1 MSGPSTRLV
10 LISVGALVLLIAA
23 VGLYVRY
30 RLSVPLVLD
39 APPPSVVADTLDTE
53 PAATASTI
61 DVLVTYNLGTAVD
74 SLEAAVPRTYGDV
87 EHKLP
92 IANTRHANYAYAV
105 RRSPF
110 HVSVSGQTLS
120 ISADVEYQ
128 GKVWYRPPIG
138 PELSAGCGT
147 GDEPRPRVHATLAC
161 TAELTPHW
169 QLRTQTHVL
178 RLEPFSDDPRD
189 RCRLTMLRIDVT
201 DRVIEETRRM
211 LEQSLQKFDRAVEH
225 WPVRARFVGAWA
237 QLQHPI
243 PLANGVYLEINPY
256 AAELGSVGAEGD
268 TVMARLRMIASPRVV
283 DSVPVRR
290 SLPLPPLQTAGN
302 IGNGAHVVVE
312 ASFTYPVATAL
323 LRRALAGKA
332 LEQGGHRIQIRDV
345 RLAGI
350 GGGRVALSVT
360 LAGRAQ
366 GRLYFTGT
374 PSLDPVRH
382 EISVPDLE
390 FDVGT
395 AQMLMRGYAWL
406 KGVDIRDFLRERAR
420 LPESQAVG
428 RLRGLAESAIN
439 RTLAPGVTLSGRF
452 HDARATSVRATSREI
467 RLRAVAD
474 AEFKLAIDRAPAL
487 PRLAQGGG
495 R

>member
-10 LISVGALVLLIAA
+10 VISVGVLVLLIAA
-23 VGLYVRY
+23 VGVYVRY
-30 RLSVPLVLD
+30 RLAGPLVLN

-53 PAATASTI
+53 PEATASSI

-74 SLEAAVPRTYGDV
+74 SLEAAVPRTYGDI

-92 IANTRHANYAYAV
+92 IANTRRANFAYAV

-110 HVSVSGQTLS
+110 RVRVSGQTLS

-161 TAELTPHW
+161 TAQLTPHW
-169 QLRTQTHVL
+169 QLRTDTRVL
-178 RLEPFSDDPRD
+178 RLEPFSDDDRD
-189 RCRLTMLRIDVT
+189 RCRLTVLRIDVT
-201 DRVIEETRRM
+201 DRVIEETQRM
-211 LEQSLQKFDRAVEH
+211 LEQNLQKFDTAVTH

-237 QLQHPI
+237 QLQRPI
-243 PLANGVYLEINPY
+243 WLANGVYLEINPY

-268 TVMARLRMIASPRVV
+268 TVMARLRMLASPRVV
-283 DSVPVRR
+283 DSAPADRDR
-290 SLPLPPLQTAGN
+290 PLPPLQTARN
-302 IGNGAHVVVE
+302 IGSGAHVAVE
-312 ASFTYPVATAL
+312 ASFTYPVATTL
-323 LRRALAGKA
+323 LRRALVGRS
-332 LEQGGHRIQIRDV
+332 LEQDGHRIQIRDV

-374 PSLDPVRH
+374 PSLDPVHH

-395 AQMLMRGYAWL
+395 AQMLVRGYAWL
-406 KGVDIRDFLRERAR
+406 KGVDIRDFLRARAR

-428 RLRGLAESAIN
+428 KLRGLAESAIN
-439 RTLAPGVTLSGRF
+439 RTLAPGVTLSGRI
-452 HDARATSVRATSREI
+452 HDARATSVRTTSREI
-467 RLRAVAD
+467 RLRAAAD

-487 PRLAQGGG
+487 PRLAKAGG